1 MSYSLSKKAE
11 EDFIAIYL
19 EGASQFGTRQADHY
33 HQKLEEA
40 FRFLADNPEAARQR
54 TELNPPVR
62 VHPFKSH
69 IILYTANEKG
79 EVFIVRIRHGHEDW
93 IK

>member
-11 EDFIAIYL
+11 EDIIAIYL

-62 VHPFKSH
+62 FHPFKSH